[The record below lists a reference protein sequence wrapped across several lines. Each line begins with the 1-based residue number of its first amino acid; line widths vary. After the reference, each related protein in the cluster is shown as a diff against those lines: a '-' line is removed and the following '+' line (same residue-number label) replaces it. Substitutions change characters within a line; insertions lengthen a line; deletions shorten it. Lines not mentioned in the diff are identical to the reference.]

1 MDNEKIYR
9 HVLVISQNIDRMTI
23 HYDYAVRHLQNLVQ
37 ELEGSGDKE
46 KWERILELLES
57 NQKIFEEANDV
68 DWEKEKKK
76 YKDKLF

>member
-37 ELEGSGDKE
+37 EMEGSEDVE
-46 KWERILELLES
+46 KWRELLELLES
-57 NQKIFEEANDV
+57 NQKVFEEVNNV

-76 YKDKLF
+76 HKDKLF

>member
-37 ELEGSGDKE
+37 EMEGSGDVE
-46 KWERILELLES
+46 KWRELLELLES
-57 NQKIFEEANDV
+57 NQKVFEEVNNV

-76 YKDKLF
+76 HKDKLF